1 LGNALQ
7 WFTGTKLPSYADT
20 NGFILIYPNTPN
32 MLGCW
37 DVYNKASLTH
47 GQGGD
52 ALGIVSMVDY
62 TIDRYGADR
71 ARVYVM
77 GFSSGAMMTNVLAG
91 SYPDVFEAAAAY
103 SGVPDACFL
112 GMFPLSTFNYPMFQ
126 LSMPSI

>member
-1 LGNALQ
+1 MGNALQ
-7 WFTGTKLPSYADT
+7 WFLGTKLPSYADT
-20 NGFILIYPNTPN
+20 NGFILVYPGTPHS
-32 MLGCW
+32 LGCW

-52 ALGIVSMVDY
+52 ASGIVSMVNY
-62 TIDRYGADR
+62 AIDKYRGGGDR
-71 ARVYVM
+71 DRVYVM

-112 GMFPLSTFNYPMFQ
+112 GMSPDP
-126 LSMPSI
+126 